1 MNRSNPINR
10 ISLII
15 FAVVLVTGAIIARLF
30 FLQVISHS
38 YYEEIAQAEQS
49 GYTSLPARRGQIL
62 IEDYHSGEIYKLATN
77 TTLNMI
83 FADPTLIEDHDLI
96 AETLAPLLFDLEIEQ
111 EIDEK
116 RYNEEY
122 EAIIEIESEILREE
136 SLEKLSLKN
145 DEELSKNFQDNLADT
160 LATKTRK
167 VILISEDLDQETQD
181 AIKALNLHGTELT
194 ENGNLYAFPPEI
206 SDTNHVASELAT
218 VFNTDS
224 KDLERILLG
233 KNRYVILKHR
243 LEPETSTQIEEIL
256 LEDRKLD
263 APKFLGIRMSE
274 EYFRFY
280 PEQELG
286 AQVLGYVNSAANG
299 QYGIEGSFNE
309 ILTGEDGI
317 FTSQIDAYG
326 NQITVGDSVI
336 EQAVDGSDVTLTIDR
351 AIQLQVERTLASGVN
366 EYRADSGQAIVIN
379 PETGEILAMAQ
390 YPTFNP
396 NTYGDVFELVEV
408 DIPDEEKE
416 KLYVTGDEENPR
428 YWLYIQVDPDVRI
441 EIFPDEED
449 PDKYWAYKNDV
460 GPEVYKNK
468 MVQEVY
474 EPGSIFKPLVMAA
487 AIDAN
492 EVTANTTFV
501 DNGPLEVDYNVYSEE
516 YDNLIRTF
524 DNQYHGIM
532 TMTQVLEKSSNTG
545 MSFVA
550 RQLGESLFYS
560 YIKAFGFLE
569 RTEVGILDEV
579 TGKVSHYDTWQAE
592 SEMLTK
598 AFGQGISMT
607 PLQLA
612 QAYTALANDGIMM
625 RPILVSKIEHADG
638 SVEEFEP
645 EAISRVIDTESSQ
658 MITAMMTATSESY
671 YSLALE
677 NHYFAAKSG
686 TAQTYKWGK
695 ALSGPGTTIAGF
707 VSYGP
712 IDNPQFL
719 TVVKLDHPRT
729 VEWGSATAGPIS
741 KEIINFLFD
750 YYNLPPDKSN

>member
-336 EQAVDGSDVTLTIDR
+336 EQAVDGSDVTLTLDR

-396 NTYGDVFELVEV
+396 NT
-408 DIPDEEKE
+408 
-416 KLYVTGDEENPR
+416 
-428 YWLYIQVDPDVRI
+428 
-441 EIFPDEED
+441 
-449 PDKYWAYKNDV
+449 
-460 GPEVYKNK
+460 
-468 MVQEVY
+468 
-474 EPGSIFKPLVMAA
+474 
-487 AIDAN
+487 
-492 EVTANTTFV
+492 
-501 DNGPLEVDYNVYSEE
+501 
-516 YDNLIRTF
+516 
-524 DNQYHGIM
+524 
-532 TMTQVLEKSSNTG
+532 
-545 MSFVA
+545 
-550 RQLGESLFYS
+550 
-560 YIKAFGFLE
+560 
-569 RTEVGILDEV
+569 
-579 TGKVSHYDTWQAE
+579 
-592 SEMLTK
+592 
-598 AFGQGISMT
+598 
-607 PLQLA
+607 
-612 QAYTALANDGIMM
+612 
-625 RPILVSKIEHADG
+625 
-638 SVEEFEP
+638 
-645 EAISRVIDTESSQ
+645 
-658 MITAMMTATSESY
+658 
-671 YSLALE
+671 
-677 NHYFAAKSG
+677 
-686 TAQTYKWGK
+686 
-695 ALSGPGTTIAGF
+695 
-707 VSYGP
+707 
-712 IDNPQFL
+712 
-719 TVVKLDHPRT
+719 
-729 VEWGSATAGPIS
+729 
-741 KEIINFLFD
+741 
-750 YYNLPPDKSN
+750 